1 MSHYSIVLYNII
13 LFNYNI
19 HLVLILKLFRGR
31 WRLLCLYDGCCSSN
45 CGVYCTTL
53 LWLL

>member
-19 HLVLILKLFRGR
+19 HLVLILELFRRR
-31 WRLLCLYDGCCSSN
+31 WRLLCIYDGSSN

-53 LWLL
+53 L